1 MELTFESIFLRVCHD
16 GTMLLV
22 WFQTVP
28 STPYYEHIDHCHSPN
43 VCDDACFFNKSDGW
57 AYHCRNKG
65 CICCSRLF
73 CNHRRTEYVYFI
85 SNNCLRTHSNS
96 LFTKCPKSPWTTT
109 GYDYTI
115 VSEVVGYPNFLI
127 KQY

>member
-43 VCDDACFFNKSDGW
+43 VCDNACFFNKPDGW

-73 CNHRRTEYVYFI
+73 CNHRRTKYVYFI
-85 SNNCLRTHSNS
+85 SNNLSQGMWDIQIPRSPNVLRVLGH
-96 LFTKCPKSPWTTT
+96 LRA
-109 GYDYTI
+109 
-115 VSEVVGYPNFLI
+115 LI
-127 KQY
+127 IQLSQKLWDIQTS

>member
-43 VCDDACFFNKSDGW
+43 VCDDACFFNKPDGW
-57 AYHCRNKG
+57 AYHGRNKG

-73 CNHRRTEYVYFI
+73 CNHQRTEYVYFI
-85 SNNCLRTHSNS
+85 SNNYLRACGT
-96 LFTKCPKSPWTTT
+96 FK
-109 GYDYTI
+109 
-115 VSEVVGYPNFLI
+115 FLVPRVLGQLRALI
-127 KQY
+127 IQLSQKLWDIQTS